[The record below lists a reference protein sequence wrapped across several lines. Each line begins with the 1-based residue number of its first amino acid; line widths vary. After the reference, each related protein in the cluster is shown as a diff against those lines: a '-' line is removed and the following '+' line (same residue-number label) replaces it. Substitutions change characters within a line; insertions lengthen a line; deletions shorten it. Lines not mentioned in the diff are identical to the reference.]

1 MKGTFIVLSFLSLL
15 LIESNSKTQCPPVS
29 LTDVLQQ
36 CYIFSLACKKVPLN
50 ILIHSFILKHSIRQT
65 KLSLKNKT
73 EFSEKKSYQEKK
85 RLWKKIEQRKTQYTR
100 NTNKMLLLVQWSFYK
115 WTTLLCF
122 NQLLGGLLIFLFILI
137 CRRPW
142 QQRRSLWIASLIMF
156 QLMTACT
163 HPITHHYTRHFIF
176 FYKHYVAP

>member
-1 MKGTFIVLSFLSLL
+1 M
-15 LIESNSKTQCPPVS
+15 
-29 LTDVLQQ
+29 
-36 CYIFSLACKKVPLN
+36 
-50 ILIHSFILKHSIRQT
+50 
-65 KLSLKNKT
+65 
-73 EFSEKKSYQEKK
+73 
-85 RLWKKIEQRKTQYTR
+85 
-100 NTNKMLLLVQWSFYK
+100 LLVQWSFYK

-142 QQRRSLWIASLIMF
+142 QQRTSLWIASLIMF

-176 FYKHYVAP
+176 FTSTMLLHKLLEKLRLLRLFNEVSNNIKNVGKPSLVCSNVLLKNSYHIFFNTKKKNKINKSQIFSFIFIYLGCDCMRCMCFI